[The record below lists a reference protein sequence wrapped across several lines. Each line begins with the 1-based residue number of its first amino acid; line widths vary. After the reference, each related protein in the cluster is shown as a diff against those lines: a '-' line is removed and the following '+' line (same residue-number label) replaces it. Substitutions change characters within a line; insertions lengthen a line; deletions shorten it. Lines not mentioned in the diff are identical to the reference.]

1 MKLLYE
7 FYNYA
12 LADAANGISF
22 GPILDKFPSM
32 RIGGKKGSIAAIE
45 YQLLV
50 TATNNF
56 DEANILGEGGLG
68 RVYKAH
74 FNDHFHAAVKKIYAG
89 GLEAEREFEVFIY
102 PNVVLIS
109 SYRLSIQLAD

>member
-1 MKLLYE
+1 
-7 FYNYA
+7 
-12 LADAANGISF
+12 
-22 GPILDKFPSM
+22 M

-89 GLEAEREFEVFIY
+89 GLEAEREFEV
-102 PNVVLIS
+102 IS
-109 SYRLSIQLAD
+109 EIMMLAVCYRPCIL

>member
-1 MKLLYE
+1 MRLLSFK

-12 LADAANGISF
+12 LTDAANGVSF

-45 YQLLV
+45 YPLLV

-89 GLEAEREFEVFIY
+89 GLEAEREFEVYVY
-102 PNVVLIS
+102 PSVVLIGF
-109 SYRLSIQLAD
+109 YRLWI